1 MRADILS
8 AYDDYLHHAPN
19 LGGLSPLHLT
29 DAQRKA
35 LIHAFEGRTNP
46 LIALR
51 VKLTVSILS
60 SRCPS
65 CGISETSEL
74 DHYLP
79 KEYHPQFAILSR
91 NLVPVCSTCNRNK
104 AQKVLVGGTNVRCFL
119 HLYFDNIPSQR
130 FLAVEIRLD
139 PKFIDIKFKV
149 CRPSGMDW
157 SIFQHLKSHVAELNL
172 VNRYRKMALLHM
184 SDERGSYRRLF
195 ETDKSG
201 QRLSD
206 ELAQKAEDHAIT
218 YGFNY
223 WLSVL
228 NVALAEN
235 AEFCCGGFTALEVDQ

>member
-8 AYDDYLHHAPN
+8 AYEDYLHHAPN
-19 LGGLSPLHLT
+19 LGELSPLHLT
-29 DAQRKA
+29 DDQREA
-35 LIHAFEGRTNP
+35 LIHAFEVATNP

-51 VKLTVSILS
+51 VKLTVFVLS
-60 SRCPS
+60 SRCAS

-79 KEYHPQFAILSR
+79 KEHHPQFAILSR
-91 NLVPVCSTCNRNK
+91 NLVPICSTCNRKK
-104 AQKVLVGGTNVRCFL
+104 AQKLLVGGTNVRCFL

-130 FLAVEIRLD
+130 FLAVEIQLY
-139 PKFIDIKFKV
+139 PKFIDIEFKV
-149 CRPSGMDW
+149 CRPNGMDW
-157 SIFQHLKSHVAELNL
+157 SIFQHLKSHVAELDL

-195 ETDKSG
+195 ETDQTG

-228 NVALAEN
+228 NAALAEN